1 MNNAMQLKAII
12 KNISK
17 SKNISAQI
25 IMQNYMLERIL
36 ERISLSPYKSNFIL
50 KGGFLIAAIVGLDT
64 RATMDMD
71 ATLRGL
77 PLTGE
82 MITKIFEEI
91 FHIPVNDD
99 VTFSI
104 KRTEEIRERTDYVG
118 LRITLE
124 ALYPPMAIPLKID
137 ITAGDK
143 ITPKEI
149 IYEFKLLLEPRSIKV
164 LAYNLETII
173 AEKLETIISRGDL
186 NTRPRDYYDVYI
198 IHQLQW
204 QNVEPDSLSDA
215 LRITAQ
221 NRGTL
226 SIINRYAEILPTIE
240 KSGIMNRYWSD
251 YQTQFDYAKDIRFE
265 DICSKIKNIL
275 DDIFQFGSINL

>member
-25 IMQNYMLERIL
+25 IMQNYMLERLL
-36 ERISLSPYKSNFIL
+36 ERISLSPYRSNFIL
-50 KGGFLIAAIVGLDT
+50 KGGFLIAAIVGLET

-71 ATLRGL
+71 TTLRGL

-82 MITKIFEEI
+82 TITKIFEEI
-91 FHIPVNDD
+91 FHIPVNDG

-104 KRTEEIRERTDYVG
+104 KRTEEIRESAGYAG
-118 LRITLE
+118 LRVTLE
-124 ALYPPMAIPLKID
+124 ALYPPMAVPLKID

-173 AEKLETIISRGDL
+173 AEKLETVISRGDL
-186 NTRPRDYYDVYI
+186 NTRPRDYYDIYI
-198 IHQLQW
+198 IRQLQW

-215 LRITAQ
+215 LRTTAQ

-240 KSGIMNRYWSD
+240 KSDIMNKYWSD

-265 DICSKIKNIL
+265 DICLKIKDIL
-275 DDIFQFGSINL
+275 DNIFQFGSKNL